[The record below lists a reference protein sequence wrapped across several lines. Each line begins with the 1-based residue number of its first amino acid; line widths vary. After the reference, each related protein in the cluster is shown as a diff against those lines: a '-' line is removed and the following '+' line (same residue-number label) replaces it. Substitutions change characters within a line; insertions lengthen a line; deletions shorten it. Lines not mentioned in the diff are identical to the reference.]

1 LTQHGFKDASR
12 DPNTI
17 ARWWKSWPSA
27 LIGVPA
33 GIAFVVIDIDLQHVD
48 AQRWYDE
55 NRARLPHT
63 RTHVTRSGG
72 RHLLFQ
78 PNSRIGCSV
87 GRLGRHVDTR
97 GLGGYLIWWPACG
110 LDVLHGGALEPVP
123 EWITQLMHVAPPAL
137 PVRPVRLSREHAQ
150 GKLAGILRTIARAH
164 EGEGNA
170 LTFWGAC
177 RLAEMVAA
185 GALDRTDALSLAIE
199 AASRSGLPR
208 SEALRTTQS
217 AFREIA

>member
-1 LTQHGFKDASR
+1 MTTLLAAALDLAQQGHAAFPCVNCPKNPDTDKTPLTKHGFKDASR

-17 ARWWKSWPSA
+17 ARWWKWWPSA

-63 RTHVTRSGG
+63 RTHITRSGG

-87 GRLGRHVDTR
+87 GRLGRHIDTR

-110 LDVLHGGALEPVP
+110 LDVLHGGALEPC
-123 EWITQLMHVAPPAL
+123 
-137 PVRPVRLSREHAQ
+137 RNGSR
-150 GKLAGILRTIARAH
+150 
-164 EGEGNA
+164 N
-170 LTFWGAC
+170 
-177 RLAEMVAA
+177 
-185 GALDRTDALSLAIE
+185 
-199 AASRSGLPR
+199 
-208 SEALRTTQS
+208 
-217 AFREIA
+217 